1 MLSHILLIHNKPGK
15 GKTKTKKVLLII
27 MSELPGDQTENS
39 QILLLSALERIC
51 EFCHRLSCRLRDT
64 LIRFQQIQQT
74 RKNNM
79 LDTNLHP
86 SSPGRRCA
94 AGGNLSCT
102 KTRITDLST
111 SDPPRKGQDHTH
123 KGYVGAKCQTLLF

>member
-1 MLSHILLIHNKPGK
+1 
-15 GKTKTKKVLLII
+15 
-27 MSELPGDQTENS
+27 MSELPGDQTETAKYS
-39 QILLLSALERIC
+39 FYLHLKGSASSVTA
-51 EFCHRLSCRLRDT
+51 FHRRLRDT

-86 SSPGRRCA
+86 SSPGRRSA
-94 AGGNLSCT
+94 AGGNLSCR